1 MISLKR
7 LIMRP
12 GSPDR
17 AIEQAFSES
26 EAGLARI
33 AHVNRATRDI
43 MDVKYYE
50 CDLSLEET
58 VRVQSKKLIIKVKGV
73 PSTSSNFE
81 IQLRSTEFTTT
92 NEVGDF
98 DKFYFQMSAYQP
110 QQSDLGL
117 TIVLRNISD
126 GYADFEVNRDAASTE
141 EWLDP
146 IVYIEIL
153 KLDN

>member
-1 MISLKR
+1 
-7 LIMRP
+7 MRP

-50 CDLSLEET
+50 CDISLEET
-58 VRVQSKKLIIKVKGV
+58 VRVQSKKLIIKVLGI
-73 PSTSSNFE
+73 SNTNSNFG
-81 IQLRSTEFTTT
+81 IRLISPEFTVTG
-92 NEVGDF
+92 EVGDY

-110 QQSDLGL
+110 QTSDLGL
-117 TIVLRNISD
+117 TIVLRNISE
-126 GYADFEVNRDAASTE
+126 GYADFEVNRAAGDPT

>member
-1 MISLKR
+1 MN
-7 LIMRP
+7 P
-12 GSPDR
+12 ASPDR
-17 AIEQAFSES
+17 AIQQAFH
-26 EAGLARI
+26 EAEGALARI

-50 CDLSLEET
+50 CDVSLEET

-73 PSTSSNFE
+73 PSTSSNFG

-110 QQSDLGL
+110 QNSDVGL
-117 TIVLRNISD
+117 TIVLRNISE
-126 GYADFEVNRDAASTE
+126 GYADFEVSRDLTSIL